1 MVSGAVL
8 PRVDHGYSRLFKVVT
23 LLCTSNITSRMNRI
37 VLQDCCEGEIR
48 KKCVKMLNTVP
59 SIE

>member
-37 VLQDCCEGEIR
+37 VLQDCCEGEI
-48 KKCVKMLNTVP
+48 
-59 SIE
+59 SILA